1 MSKLIALL
9 FGVFLFL
16 WIIIFSIMV
25 IIHISRIIFA
35 KDVILSFS
43 ELWKLF
49 MWPLAIL
56 NNEGR
61 NQIYTILF
69 KRIKRN

>member
-1 MSKLIALL
+1 MSKLIALIFGL
-9 FGVFLFL
+9 FLFVWIVVFLFM
-16 WIIIFSIMV
+16 I

-43 ELWKLF
+43 EFWKLF

>member
-1 MSKLIALL
+1 MSKLIALIFGL
-9 FGVFLFL
+9 FLFVWIVVFLFM
-16 WIIIFSIMV
+16 I

-43 ELWKLF
+43 EFWKLF
-49 MWPLAIL
+49 MWPLATL